1 MSYGFTLRLCHQASL
16 IVGGRPGV
24 RTKPQFPEYS
34 GVVMWTLVLQEQTA
48 RIHPKWFDSTPMQDY
63 GNAKMI
69 VKARSVLSR
78 NSFSVGCRVTGRI
91 LTANYTARNVLPDIV
106 ERRHREIG

>member
-1 MSYGFTLRLCHQASL
+1 M
-16 IVGGRPGV
+16 

-63 GNAKMI
+63 GNAKII

>member
-1 MSYGFTLRLCHQASL
+1 M
-16 IVGGRPGV
+16 

-63 GNAKMI
+63 GNAKI
-69 VKARSVLSR
+69 VKARSLLSR

-91 LTANYTARNVLPDIV
+91 LTANYTARNVPPDIV
-106 ERRHREIG
+106 GRRHREIG